1 MDTPFCQFGAKDSL
15 RSICQGLLSATGNLV
30 HLGVSSAPTKSTLSY
45 NHENRSYELFEK
57 FFHHII
63 GLYHAPNRRIGQLAR
78 IKAQIKIL
86 DSTTISLCIKVFD
99 WARYRKTKGAI
110 KMHTLI
116 DYDFIHR
123 YFYLCLM
130 SYLNRRPRRNRIS
143 QAVRNLAEETTLLPQ
158 NLVFP
163 LFLLPGENK
172 KEAISSMPGISRLSL
187 DLLLKEVEQC
197 MKMGVQAF
205 DVFPCVPDELKNQ
218 TATYS
223 YAEDNFY
230 LDALSQIKQRFP
242 ESWLMTDVAMDPYSS
257 DGHDGLVE
265 NGHIVNDKT
274 LEILGKMAIAQ
285 AQAGADVLGPSDMMD
300 GRVGFL
306 RETLDKAGFTQV
318 SIMSYTAKYA
328 SGFYGPFRE
337 ALNSAPKFGD
347 KKTYQMNP
355 ANVKEA
361 LLEAQLDFDEG
372 ADMMMVKPAMCYL
385 DVIKTLA
392 DQFPIPIAAYQV
404 SGEFSM
410 LHAAA
415 QNGWLDLERVMVE
428 SLTSIRRAGAQVI
441 LSYFAKDYA
450 RWYKTT
456 RS

>member
-1 MDTPFCQFGAKDSL
+1 M
-15 RSICQGLLSATGNLV
+15 N
-30 HLGVSSAPTKSTLSY
+30 
-45 NHENRSYELFEK
+45 
-57 FFHHII
+57 
-63 GLYHAPNRRIGQLAR
+63 
-78 IKAQIKIL
+78 
-86 DSTTISLCIKVFD
+86 
-99 WARYRKTKGAI
+99 
-110 KMHTLI
+110 
-116 DYDFIHR
+116 
-123 YFYLCLM
+123 
-130 SYLNRRPRRNRIS
+130 YLNRRPRRNRLS
-143 QAVRNLAEETTLLPQ
+143 QAVRNLAEETVLLPQ

-172 KEAISSMPGISRLSL
+172 KEAISSMPGVSRLTL
-187 DLLLKEVEQC
+187 DHMLIEVEQC
-197 MKMGVQAF
+197 MKLGVQAF
-205 DVFPCVPDELKNQ
+205 DVFPCVPDALKNQ

-230 LDALSQIKQRFP
+230 LDALRKIKQYFP

-265 NGHIVNDKT
+265 NGQIVNDKT
-274 LEILGKMAIAQ
+274 LEILAKMSIAQ

-300 GRVGFL
+300 GRVGYL
-306 RETLDKAGFTQV
+306 REALDKQGFTNV
-318 SIMSYTAKYA
+318 GIVSYTAKYA
-328 SGFYGPFRE
+328 SGFYGPFRD
-337 ALNSAPKFGD
+337 ALNSAPRFGD

-361 LLEAQLDFDEG
+361 ILEAQLDFEEG

-385 DVIKTLA
+385 DVIKTLSET
-392 DQFPIPIAAYQV
+392 FPIPIAAYQV

-428 SLTSIRRAGAQVI
+428 SLLSIRRAGAQVI
-441 LSYFAKDYA
+441 LSYFAKDFA

-456 RS
+456 RF